1 MVVEEAV
8 VDCVMLLVLVDA
20 RDVKVV
26 LETVGVLARINAV
39 AVAIQI
45 VQIIALVAKLVV
57 LVVPDVQQHVLL
69 LVEVDVDK
77 LVLGAEQLVEMD
89 VQAVT
94 EAVLVDVALDAEENV
109 TVVLDVI
116 VVVQI
121 VQDALGVLDV
131 DQAV

>member
-1 MVVEEAV
+1 MDVEEVA
-8 VDCVMLLVLVDA
+8 VDCVMLLVQVDA

-57 LVVPDVQQHVLL
+57 LGAPDVQQHVLL

-131 DQAV
+131 DQDA

>member
-1 MVVEEAV
+1 MGVEEAV
-8 VDCVMLLVLVDA
+8 VDCVMLLVQVDVL
-20 RDVKVV
+20 DVKVV

-69 LVEVDVDK
+69 LVEVDADK
-77 LVLGAEQLVEMD
+77 LVLDAVELVGTG
-89 VQAVT
+89 VLAVT

>member
-1 MVVEEAV
+1 M
-8 VDCVMLLVLVDA
+8 DCVMLLVQVDA

-57 LVVPDVQQHVLL
+57 LGAPDVQQHVLL

-131 DQAV
+131 DQDA